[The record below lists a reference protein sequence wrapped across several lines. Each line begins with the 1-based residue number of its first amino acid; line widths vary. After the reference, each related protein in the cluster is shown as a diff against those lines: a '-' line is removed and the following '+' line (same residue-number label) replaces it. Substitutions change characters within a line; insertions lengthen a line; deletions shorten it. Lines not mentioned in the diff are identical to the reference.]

1 MKNIITYD
9 MWKLWKFLMWREEWE
24 NAYYVIKRD
33 VFDKLKQ
40 DEVVKFTLIWQ
51 VIMNPSFADETIARF
66 IKEYPGKVFVVKD
79 VWHGVKK
86 VFETIEL
93 TTGLKIEY
101 I

>member
-1 MKNIITYD
+1 

-40 DEVVKFTLIWQ
+40 DEIVKFTLVWQ
-51 VIMNPSFADETIARF
+51 VIMNPSFADETIARCM
-66 IKEYPGKVFVVKD
+66 KEYPGKVFMDKD
-79 VWHGVKK
+79 VSYGVKK
-86 VFETIEL
+86 VFETIEI